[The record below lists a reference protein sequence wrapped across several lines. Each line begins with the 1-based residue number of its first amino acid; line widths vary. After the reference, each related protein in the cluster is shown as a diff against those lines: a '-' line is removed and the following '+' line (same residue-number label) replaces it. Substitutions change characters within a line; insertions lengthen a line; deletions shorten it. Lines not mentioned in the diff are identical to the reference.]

1 MESIEGLLD
10 GPAWHGSTYKE
21 VGAVKRILALV
32 LVALLGLSLVGFAA
46 GKIGIVYDVGGPGDL
61 SFNDMAYLGA
71 SRAAAE
77 FGMTITALQSATA
90 DDYYPNVQT
99 LAASGEFAIII
110 SIGFM
115 MQDAVSLV
123 ATEYPNQ
130 KFAIIDG
137 YLDGPNIQVLGSK
150 ENEMSALVGA
160 LSGLLAS
167 QYGYRYIGVVFGME
181 IPILYHFEA
190 GFRFGVDWAFNEY
203 QNRGLGIPAD
213 VGMLYVYTGSFE
225 DVALGKSN
233 AQAQLAQGAVGVFC
247 VAGKLGIGM
256 IDAVEEKH
264 IALGTTTAPTG
275 APYYFG
281 VDQNQDWMKLGLY
294 GLASGMKRVDNQA
307 YGAVKD
313 AVNGTFV
320 GGFKTSGLAEG
331 GVSLSKKQDLVDA
344 LPFAVQTGRV
354 TEADSG
360 LIIANWEANR
370 NALPAFI
377 WTLVSDLEAGVL
389 DGSIVVPT
397 ANTKAEMEAIR
408 ALYPLP

>member
-190 GFRFGVDWAFNEY
+190 GFRFGVDWAFKEY

-377 WTLVSDLEAGVL
+377 WTLVSDLEAGIL

>member
-1 MESIEGLLD
+1 LGTGIPVEQRRS
-10 GPAWHGSTYKE
+10 KE
-21 VGAVKRILALV
+21 VALKRLLAVVLV
-32 LVALLGLSLVGFAA
+32 LTLGLSVAGWAA

-71 SRAAAE
+71 SRAASE
-77 FGMTITALQSATA
+77 FGMTITSLESATA

-99 LAASGEFAIII
+99 LAASGECAIII
-110 SIGFM
+110 GIGFM

-150 ENEMSALVGA
+150 ENEMSALIGA

-167 QYGYRYIGVVFGME
+167 QYGYRYVGVVLGME
-181 IPILYHFEA
+181 IPVLYHFEA

-213 VGMLYVYTGSFE
+213 VGMLYVYTGSFD

-233 AQAQLAQGAVGVFC
+233 AQAQLAQGAVGVFN

-256 IDAVEEKH
+256 IDAVEETH
-264 IALGTTTAPTG
+264 IAMGTTTAPTG
-275 APYYFG
+275 APYFFG
-281 VDQNQDWMKLGLY
+281 VDANQDWMKLGLY

-313 AVNGTFV
+313 VVNGTFV

-331 GVSLSKKQDLVDA
+331 GVSISKEQDLVDA
-344 LPFAVQTGRV
+344 LPFAVQTGRI
-354 TEADSG
+354 TLADSA
-360 LIIANWEANR
+360 LIIRNWEANR
-370 NALPAFI
+370 NAIPAFVWQLI
-377 WTLVSDLEAGVL
+377 SDLEAGIL

>member
-1 MESIEGLLD
+1 MKRLL
-10 GPAWHGSTYKE
+10 
-21 VGAVKRILALV
+21 AVVLV
-32 LVALLGLSLVGFAA
+32 LTLGLSVAGLAA
-46 GKIGIVYDVGGPGDL
+46 GKIGVVYDVGGPGDL

-71 SRAAAE
+71 SRAASE
-77 FGMTITALQSATA
+77 FGMTITALQSGTA

-99 LAASGEFAIII
+99 LAASGECVIII
-110 SIGFM
+110 GIGFM
-115 MQDAVSLV
+115 MQDAISLV

-167 QYGYRYIGVVFGME
+167 HYGYRYVGVVLGME
-181 IPILYHFEA
+181 ITVLYHFEA
-190 GFRFGVDWAFNEY
+190 GFRFGVDWAFKEY

-233 AQAQLAQGAVGVFC
+233 AQAQLAQGAVGVFN

-256 IDAVEEKH
+256 IDAVEETH
-264 IALGTTTAPTG
+264 IAMGTTTAPAG
-275 APYYFG
+275 PPYFFG
-281 VDQNQDWMKLGLY
+281 VDANQDWMKLGLY

-313 AVNGTFV
+313 VVNGTFV
-320 GGFKTSGLAEG
+320 GGYKTSGLAEG

-354 TEADSG
+354 TASDSA

-377 WTLVSDLEAGVL
+377 WTLVSDLEAGIL

-397 ANTKAEMEAIR
+397 ATSKVEMEAIR
-408 ALYPLP
+408 ALYPLL